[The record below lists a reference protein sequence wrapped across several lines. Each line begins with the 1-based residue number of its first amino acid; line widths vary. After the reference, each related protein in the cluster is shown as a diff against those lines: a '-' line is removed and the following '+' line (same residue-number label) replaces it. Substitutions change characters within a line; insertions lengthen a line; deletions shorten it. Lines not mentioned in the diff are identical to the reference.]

1 MAKALIEL
9 KEKIEA
15 KRKAVFD
22 LLEAKPDR
30 DWTEEEVDFLN
41 QTNQELNDLGPK
53 YEKAREAEGFAEKI
67 RKEALERAT
76 PASVMRHPGPEGEGD
91 TKDGGR
97 IIQVKRLSDWVL
109 EAESYKAAR
118 GQAKHSGQW
127 VVDAK
132 DGTLQDYRALANEK
146 TLLTTT
152 AGFPPAQN
160 RGPILIMSAQRRPV
174 IADLIPQDATNE
186 AAIIYMEETTFTN
199 NAAPVAEG
207 ATKPESA
214 LAYTQ
219 RTVPVEVIATWIP
232 ATNQQLEDVAGMRN
246 LIDNRLT
253 LMLSLTEENQL
264 LNGNGSSPQLMG
276 FLNKPG
282 VQTQVKSAGEP
293 IPDAVYKAFTKI
305 RNTGMA
311 DPTGVVFHP
320 DNWTTVRLLRSADG
334 MYIWGHPA
342 EAGPERIWGVQVIQ
356 TTAIAANTALTG
368 DFQLYS
374 HISRR
379 QGIRIDVA
387 DQHSTYFVENKQAIR
402 IEERLSLEIYR
413 AAAFCLVTSL
423 DA

>member
-1 MAKALIEL
+1 MVTKLVEL
-9 KEKIEA
+9 REKIQA
-15 KRKAVFD
+15 KQDELSKIF
-22 LLEAKPDR
+22 EAKPER
-30 DWTEEEVDFLN
+30 DFSDTEVDEIRQRN
-41 QTNQELNDLGPK
+41 SELTDLGK
-53 YEKAREAEGFAEKI
+53 EFEKQREIDGI
-67 RKEALERAT
+67 
-76 PASVMRHPGPEGEGD
+76 ASKVRQAHADRNAPTQEMRHPTVHDPSGAGQE
-91 TKDGGR
+91 GGR
-97 IIQVKRLSDWVL
+97 IIPVKRLSDWVIENDGYL
-109 EAESYKAAR
+109 ATK
-118 GQAKHSGQW
+118 GKAKHSGEW
-127 VVDAK
+127 VVEAK
-132 DGTLQDYRALANEK
+132 EGTLQDYK

-152 AGFPPAQN
+152 TGYPPATN
-160 RGPILIMSAQRRPV
+160 RGNIMIMSAQRRPT

-186 AAIIYMEETTFTN
+186 SAIIYMEETTFTN
-199 NAAPVAEG
+199 NAAPVAEAG
-207 ATKPESA
+207 TKPESA

-253 LMLSLTEENQL
+253 LMLALTEENQL
-264 LNGNGSSPQLMG
+264 LNGTGTSPQLTG
-276 FLNKPG
+276 FLNKVG
-282 VQTQVKSAGEP
+282 IQNQTKAAGEP
-293 IPDAVYKAFTKI
+293 IPDAVYKAFTKV

-320 DNWTTVRLLRSADG
+320 DDWTRVRLLRTADG
-334 MYIWGHPA
+334 VYIWGAPS

-387 DQHSTYFVENKQAIR
+387 DQHGTYFVENKQAIR

-413 AAAFCLVTSL
+413 AAAFCTITDLNV
-423 DA
+423 A

>member
-1 MAKALIEL
+1 MVTKLVEL
-9 KEKIEA
+9 RERMQA
-15 KRKAVFD
+15 KRDELGK
-22 LLEAKPDR
+22 LLESKPNLDF
-30 DWTEEEVDFLN
+30 TSEELDILDQGN
-41 QTNQELNDLGPK
+41 KELNDLGPQ
-53 YEKAREAEGFAEKI
+53 YERLRDIEGLAEKI
-67 RKEALERAT
+67 RAEQAARNIPTEQ
-76 PASVMRHPGPEGEGD
+76 MRHPSITLPGDQKEGGKLVE
-91 TKDGGR
+91 
-97 IIQVKRLSDWVL
+97 VKRLSDWVI
-109 EAESYKAAR
+109 EAEQYKAAK
-118 GQAKHSGQW
+118 GKAKHSGEW
-127 VVDAK
+127 VVEVK
-132 DGTLQDYRALANEK
+132 DGTLPDYK

-152 AGFPPAQN
+152 TGFPPAQN
-160 RGPILIMSAQRRPV
+160 RGPIMILSAQRRPV
-174 IADLIPQDATNE
+174 ISDLIPQDPTNE
-186 AAIIYMEETTFTN
+186 SAIIYMEETTFTN
-199 NAAPVAEG
+199 NAAPVAEAG
-207 ATKPESA
+207 TKPESA

-264 LNGNGSSPQLMG
+264 LNGNGTSPQLTG
-276 FLNKPG
+276 FLNKAG
-282 VQTQVKSAGEP
+282 IQNQTKVAGEP

-334 MYIWGHPA
+334 YYIWGAPS

-413 AAAFCLVTSL
+413 AAAFCTVTAL
-423 DA
+423 NA

>member
-1 MAKALIEL
+1 MVTKLVEL
-9 KEKIEA
+9 REK
-15 KRKAVFD
+15 
-22 LLEAKPDR
+22 LEAKQDELGKIFEAKPNR
-30 DWTEEEVDFLN
+30 DFTDEEVEDIRAKN
-41 QTNQELNDLGPK
+41 RELTDLGK
-53 YEKAREAEGFAEKI
+53 EFEKQREIDGVAQKI
-67 RKEALERAT
+67 RQAHADRNSPMQE
-76 PASVMRHPGPEGEGD
+76 MRHPELHDPSGAGLEGG
-91 TKDGGR
+91 K
-97 IIQVKRLSDWVL
+97 IIPVKRLSDWVI
-109 EAESYKAAR
+109 ENDQYKQAR
-118 GQAKHSGQW
+118 GKAKHSGEW
-127 VVDAK
+127 VVEAK
-132 DGTLQDYRALANEK
+132 DGTLQDYK

-152 AGFPPAQN
+152 TGFPPATN

-174 IADLIPQDATNE
+174 IADLIPQDATSE

-199 NAAPVAEG
+199 NAAAVAEG
-207 ATKPESA
+207 AAKPESA

-253 LMLSLTEENQL
+253 VMLSLTEENQII
-264 LNGNGSSPQLMG
+264 NGNGTSPQLQG
-276 FLNKPG
+276 FLTKVGIQN
-282 VQTQVKSAGEP
+282 QTKGAGEP
-293 IPDAVYKAFTKI
+293 IPDAIYKAFTKV

-311 DPTGVVFHP
+311 DPTGVVMHP
-320 DNWTTVRLLRSADG
+320 DDWTRVRLLRTADG
-334 MYIWGHPA
+334 IYIWGSPS

-413 AAAFCLVTSL
+413 ATAFCTITDLNV
-423 DA
+423 A